1 MIHRD
6 HPKKQHNNV
15 WFGFTLGSIIGAT
28 GLFLIGTTQGRKL
41 LKKAMEVAEN
51 LETSAQDM
59 IADIEDYKEK
69 NEQKIKDIVEPL
81 VEHTPLHTVLQKI
94 QTALP
99 SHGTSEKSAHKST
112 RTLPV

>member
-15 WFGFTLGSIIGAT
+15 WFGFTLGSVIGAT

-41 LKKAMEVAEN
+41 LKKAMEMAEN

-81 VEHTPLHTVLQKI
+81 VEHTPLHAVLQKI

-99 SHGTSEKSAHKST
+99 SQKVADKPFVTHHKSWK
-112 RTLPV
+112 